1 MLQGDVGE
9 ANTDVTQIVKL
20 LTVGG
25 AKWNWLLNNIV
36 QFMSSGS
43 VLIFV
48 TKKVRC
54 KTLNYILDNEFAIVF
69 DFLLYVLKLELNCNE
84 VKETVCLMISL
95 YVLCSFVHVI
105 LSLIVSL
112 HV

>member
-20 LTVGG
+20 FPVGG

-36 QFMSSGS
+36 QYMSAGS
-43 VLIFV
+43 VLVFV

-54 KTLNYILDNEFAIVF
+54 RTLHHFLDKKFYTILD
-69 DFLLYVLKLELNCNE
+69 FLFYMYFKDCLCGLVVRVLDYRSGGLGSIPGTTRK
-84 VKETVCLMISL
+84 KK
-95 YVLCSFVHVI
+95 
-105 LSLIVSL
+105 
-112 HV
+112 

>member
-20 LTVGG
+20 LPVGG
-25 AKWNWLLNNIV
+25 AKWNWLLNNVV

-54 KTLNYILDNEFAIVF
+54 KILTHILDKEF
-69 DFLLYVLKLELNCNE
+69 
-84 VKETVCLMISL
+84 
-95 YVLCSFVHVI
+95 HVI
-105 LSLIVSL
+105 LVFIFYN
-112 HV
+112 

>member
-20 LTVGG
+20 LSVGG
-25 AKWNWLLNNIV
+25 AKWNWLLNTIV

-54 KTLNYILDNEFAIVF
+54 KTLNYIFDNEFYIVL
-69 DFLLYVLKLELNCNE
+69 DLLLYVLKLEPNCKE
-84 VKETVCLMISL
+84 VKGGSL
-95 YVLCSFVHVI
+95 CHDNHFMSYTVLCT
-105 LSLIVSL
+105 
-112 HV
+112 